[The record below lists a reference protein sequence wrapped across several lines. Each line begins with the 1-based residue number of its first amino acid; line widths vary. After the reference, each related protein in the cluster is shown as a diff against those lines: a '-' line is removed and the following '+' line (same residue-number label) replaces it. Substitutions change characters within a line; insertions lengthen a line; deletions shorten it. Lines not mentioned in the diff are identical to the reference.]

1 MSDLLIRAT
10 TPLVAALETGLTRTR
25 PTIRLPSAV
34 VVDSSSASVD
44 RISALAHRSG
54 IALVVDPE
62 THLLRSTQPPTD
74 RWTSLSWT
82 PERRR
87 SPEDLLARGVAD
99 ALVARCLAHQLS
111 LGATRL
117 VLPYVHLDR
126 ADDGWLEVQLAF
138 LAAARRLAL
147 SGDYKVPLL
156 AVVAVSWRLLG
167 RPLWPAVLDPLA
179 GATAEIGP
187 MTIALAASKVDR
199 GVHPEDR
206 LSDLLVVTDRLSRIG
221 PVIGWRQGRL
231 GEAMVA
237 AGAAGYETGLGAR
250 ERCDLPQEVAA
261 RRRDRTG
268 GQGAA
273 VYVEAVHAGVLPAT
287 RAAIAARRST
297 SVSLACLDGTCCP
310 DGGAGVTSPLHAM
323 HRRAARLAELDRV
336 AAPTWRWSLPAERAE
351 AAAVVGRRLNRV
363 AATQGAPQI
372 DLTHMH
378 SVATVAHVRRRSD
391 LAA

>member
-1 MSDLLIRAT
+1 MYELFIRTT
-10 TPLVAALETGLTRTR
+10 TPLVAAPEAGLGRPR
-25 PTIRLPSAV
+25 PTTRLPGALV
-34 VVDSSSASVD
+34 VHAFSASVA
-44 RISALAHRSG
+44 RISALARRTG
-54 IALVVDPE
+54 IPLVVDPE
-62 THLLRSTQPPTD
+62 THPLQDAQPQTD
-74 RWTSLSWT
+74 RWTVFEWT
-82 PERRR
+82 PGRRCT
-87 SPEDLLARGVAD
+87 PADLLASGRAD
-99 ALVARCLAHQLS
+99 ALVATCLAHQVAV
-111 LGATRL
+111 GATRL
-117 VLPYVHLDR
+117 VIPYIRLER
-126 ADDGWLEVQLAF
+126 ADDGWMDVQVAF

-156 AVVAVSWRLLG
+156 AVVTVSWRLLG

-237 AGAAGYETGLGAR
+237 AGAAGYETGLGSR

-336 AAPTWRWSLPAERAE
+336 AAPTWRWSLLAERAE